1 MLQTEQSR
9 FTGEVCGSEKPI
21 EANERG
27 ELSREYYARE
37 MDTRMYLVR
46 RTFTLEQVFPF
57 FPPLSHFFFWPPF
70 TRFPFLAKKDRDV
83 VCALLIIFFNHM
95 EMTRNR

>member
-57 FPPLSHFFFWPPF
+57 FPPLSHFFFWPF
-70 TRFPFLAKKDRDV
+70 GSFWFAFLSLPRRIWTGTWYV
-83 VCALLIIFFNHM
+83 LC
-95 EMTRNR
+95 

>member
-27 ELSREYYARE
+27 ELSREYYAHE
-37 MDTRMYLVR
+37 MDMRLEYWSPVYLVK
-46 RTFTLEQVFPF
+46 RTFALE
-57 FPPLSHFFFWPPF
+57 
-70 TRFPFLAKKDRDV
+70 
-83 VCALLIIFFNHM
+83 
-95 EMTRNR
+95 

>member
-27 ELSREYYARE
+27 ELSREYYAHE
-37 MDTRMYLVR
+37 MDMRLEYWSTVYLVK
-46 RTFTLEQVFPF
+46 RTFALE
-57 FPPLSHFFFWPPF
+57 
-70 TRFPFLAKKDRDV
+70 
-83 VCALLIIFFNHM
+83 
-95 EMTRNR
+95 